1 MRHQQPTRDVLT
13 LAAFLGASYAAAAI
27 GSRWT
32 LPAIPTWYR
41 SLHKPAWTPP
51 DRVFGP
57 VWTALYTAMGVS
69 AWRVSRTDSRG
80 RAPLLAW
87 SAQLALNVAWS
98 GVFFGRRSPGAGVGV
113 IACLWLAILA
123 TIVLS
128 ARVSRAGAALLLPYL
143 AWTSF
148 AAALNVRIWTLNR
161 RTRLLPVGGK

>member
-1 MRHQQPTRDVLT
+1 MRHQQRINPVLT

-41 SLHKPAWTPP
+41 SLRKPVWTPP
-51 DRVFGP
+51 NRVFGP

-69 AWRVSRTDSRG
+69 AWLVSRSESRG

-87 SAQLALNVAWS
+87 CAQLALNVAWS
-98 GVFFGRRSPGAGVGV
+98 AAFFGRRSPVAGVGV
-113 IACLWLAILA
+113 IACLWTAILV

-143 AWTSF
+143 AWTTF

-161 RTRLLPVGGK
+161 RSSVGGK